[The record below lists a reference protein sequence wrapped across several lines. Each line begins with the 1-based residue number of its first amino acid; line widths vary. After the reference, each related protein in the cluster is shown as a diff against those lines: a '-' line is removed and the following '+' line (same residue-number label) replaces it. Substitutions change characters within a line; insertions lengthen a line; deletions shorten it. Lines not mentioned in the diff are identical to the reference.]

1 MSVELLPT
9 AEAERI
15 QYFPACDVIAEHFV
29 GAFYVPVIVVST
41 QTITLCIVFLVA
53 VVVVVVVVVG
63 QTVGSISSKM
73 LAYDYLSAH
82 LNCARHR

>member
-9 AEAERI
+9 PEAERI
-15 QYFPACDVIAEHFV
+15 QYFPACDAIAEHFV

-41 QTITLCIVFLVA
+41 QTITLCIVILVA
-53 VVVVVVVVVG
+53 VVVVVVVVG
-63 QTVGSISSKM
+63 QTVGSISSKT

-82 LNCARHR
+82 LR